1 MVAGLIEQYRNQ
13 HRVMDHVTVEIAL
26 KNLLVFL
33 REQDSIPKQ
42 FILDPIL
49 GQLIAQIKSGHADRV
64 LKTSFEVEFI
74 QTICNEFIAVLPEKT
89 TLLLIEILGLISQ
102 HRPVLA
108 RLYEV
113 SSLVSKIV
121 ALHKD
126 SDSAII
132 DYVEQQ
138 MTP

>member
-1 MVAGLIEQYRNQ
+1 
-13 HRVMDHVTVEIAL
+13 MDHVTVEIAL

>member
-1 MVAGLIEQYRNQ
+1 M
-13 HRVMDHVTVEIAL
+13 
-26 KNLLVFL
+26 

-49 GQLIAQIKSGHADRV
+49 STLIAQIKSGHTDRV
-64 LKTSFEVEFI
+64 LRTSFEVEFI
-74 QTICNEFIAVLPEKT
+74 QTVCSEFVALLPEKT
-89 TLLLIEILGLISQ
+89 TLLLIEILGLINE

-108 RLYEV
+108 RLYEIP
-113 SSLVSKIV
+113 SLIGKIV

-132 DYVEQQ
+132 EFVEQE
-138 MTP
+138 MTPNTL